1 MVNGKTISFT
11 IDADIPVPNTYRST
25 GFPISAT
32 PGDTINVSV
41 PALPSGG
48 KSYAVV
54 VAEGGA
60 ASFTVRASHKAF
72 DPLSD
77 PASAFR
83 KFEQR
88 LASLPLE
95 ENISRASTL
104 APSLRAQVVG
114 NEREFFI
121 PVYGQVATTTAYP
134 GNKISATC
142 YGATDNVFVYVDNSI
157 SGPSSTLI
165 SEVRKRF
172 EEGILPKVR
181 DVFGT
186 EPEVGPDGES
196 GITILLTDAL
206 APEIAGIFNSA
217 DLFSVNPGDVQ
228 LRESNERKI
237 FYVKYSLA
245 SDITRYGTLAHEFQ
259 HMVNFWQKRINGGQG
274 VFEATWLNEGLSKY
288 SEEVC
293 GYGILQ
299 GDENTALLIKLSQEN
314 FSTLSLTE
322 WSGLNSYGL
331 SYLFVRFL
339 AAEGRYGTTYRDI
352 TRALVKSGLSG
363 KTNVETVTNENFSLT
378 LARWGISL
386 YVNNYSQSV
395 PDAYG
400 FADLNLQGNNAGVT
414 LPGFT
419 PVSMSTGNSF
429 AVPLK
434 ADGLLGFVRQ
444 SSGTAS
450 TDFEV
455 TGFSAAVKIWL
466 FDQR

>member
-1 MVNGKTISFT
+1 
-11 IDADIPVPNTYRST
+11 
-25 GFPISAT
+25 
-32 PGDTINVSV
+32 
-41 PALPSGG
+41 
-48 KSYAVV
+48 
-54 VAEGGA
+54 
-60 ASFTVRASHKAF
+60 
-72 DPLSD
+72 
-77 PASAFR
+77 
-83 KFEQR
+83 
-88 LASLPLE
+88 
-95 ENISRASTL
+95 
-104 APSLRAQVVG
+104 VG